1 MTVSVEAESE
11 NDSCGRIWTTWNSNR
26 SFKGIAR
33 TAGRSLHLRNKYHEL
48 IHHYFLPSAF
58 AMVEAFQGQPEEDQN
73 RDPNSA
79 VKIDLA
85 RKADDDH
92 RMRNIQKLGTEAYS
106 SDGKHEDGRLN
117 ASNLP

>member
-1 MTVSVEAESE
+1 
-11 NDSCGRIWTTWNSNR
+11 
-26 SFKGIAR
+26 
-33 TAGRSLHLRNKYHEL
+33 
-48 IHHYFLPSAF
+48 
-58 AMVEAFQGQPEEDQN
+58 MVEAFQGQLEEDQN

-92 RMRNIQKLGTEAYS
+92 LMRNIQKLGTEAYS
-106 SDGKHEDGRLN
+106 SDGEREDERPN